1 MTFMVRPTARNIPST
16 ILTLMPW
23 INLPVSLNN
32 ALLIYDNDVINND
45 DVSIEEY

>member
-16 ILTLMPW
+16 ILSLVPG
-23 INLPVSLNN
+23 ISLPVSLNN
-32 ALLIYDNDVINND
+32 ALLIYDKDVINND